1 MTSWKMTIVI
11 IIIITWIPHLHNYN
25 KPSRHFF
32 GVSLMEKAKPSHN
45 SSVSHRRRQ
54 KCKFCTFRD
63 QCIFDE
69 KNLCEFIQKHV
80 LQTEKAS
87 WFAINGQTVN
97 RVSYWVC
104 HLRLLLEMNGFF
116 LYPCH
121 PTGLSFQLVD
131 VLLYHGAY
139 TTLRE
144 AIYLK
149 SGKHMWHWTSHLFLV
164 A

>member
-1 MTSWKMTIVI
+1 MKDDYCYYHCYYHYHFLV
-11 IIIITWIPHLHNYN
+11 
-25 KPSRHFF
+25 HFF
-32 GVSLMEKAKPSHN
+32 GLSLMEKAKPSHN

-63 QCIFDE
+63 RCIFDE

-97 RVSYWVC
+97 HVSYWVC

-121 PTGLSFQLVD
+121 LTGLSFQLVD

-149 SGKHMWHWTSHLFLV
+149 SGKHVTLNFSFISCGLGSS
-164 A
+164 